1 MNMMQAF
8 QHMEPYVE
16 ELIRNAGGVD
26 IESPT
31 LTTGDRVQFAKKQVV
46 STFKKVFLYIL
57 IGVSVGVDTVTQNLV
72 LKSWIEA
79 VLGGNNPFR
88 VILAALPGLGINP
101 YPRQNRARKAA
112 YSKALFCKSSKLVVN
127 SV

>member
-31 LTTGDRVQFAKKQVV
+31 LTTEDRVQFAKEQVV

-57 IGVSVGVDTVTQNLV
+57 IGVGVDAVIQNLV

-101 YPRQNRARKAA
+101 YPRQNRACKAA
-112 YSKALFCKSSKLVVN
+112 YSKALFSKSSKLVVN